1 MYAYFDELGILRELV
16 NDTILRKGN
25 NNSNKVYVYFDN
37 VSTIDGVD
45 FSFLKNGETESIYRV
60 GTKVRTCIPYNKD
73 RTLTYFKEEKYYDF
87 YECDL
92 DIELLNVDGLLKI
105 SASAYYTS
113 GEKKVALTLGE
124 ILVNVENSSVKV
136 STSITESDFAYL
148 KGIIATMEALN
159 SNAITG
165 YVATLPPATNF
176 KENDIVALAKNGEI
190 RFYKVADDT
199 FSLLAYPSS
208 VVANV
213 STAVDTP
220 DCTSLKIGNTTYK
233 VAGPNYVLQQIAK
246 VYQNSAEVVSSVDDV
261 VNEGVLYLVGTTSP
275 YDIYILENGQKIKL
289 GSTQI
294 DLSNYY
300 TKEEVN
306 NTFATIS
313 ELDNYI
319 TSAECEATYMPLT
332 ERANLQDKLVSGFNI
347 ATINEQSLLAQ
358 NKNFDLVE
366 KTTYESDKLNIPT
379 KLSVLNG
386 DTVYLNHNDTTLPSS
401 SVAFA
406 RINNKP
412 IVANSLLD
420 LPTINFAVSEPL
432 TIDLP
437 TTSGTNATI
446 FEEMI
451 QDPNSPMRTIVH
463 ILYNDKDL
471 YFRIKSYDN
480 TTYTFI
486 LTCEYVDTI
495 NNKETFVIHTLKVSK
510 ENGAYNMTTKY
521 INL

>member
-37 VSTIDGVD
+37 LSTIDGVD
-45 FSFLKNGETESIYRV
+45 FSFLKNGQTESIYRV
-60 GTKVRTCIPYNKD
+60 GTKVRTKIPYNKD

-92 DIELLNVDGLLKI
+92 DIELLNVDGLLHI

-113 GEKKVALTLGE
+113 GEQKVVLTLGE
-124 ILVNVENSSVKV
+124 ILVNVENSSVK
-136 STSITESDFAYL
+136 ITTTITDSEYSYL
-148 KGIIATMEALN
+148 KGIITTMEALN

-165 YVATLPPATNF
+165 YVATLPSATNF

-190 RFYKVADDT
+190 QFYKVANDT

-208 VVANV
+208 VSANV

-220 DCTSLKIGNTTYK
+220 DCTSLKIGNAIYK

-275 YDIYILENGQKIKL
+275 YDIYILEKGVKIKL
-289 GSTQI
+289 GSTSI

-300 TKEEVN
+300 TKEETN
-306 NTFATIS
+306 NTFATLI
-313 ELDNYI
+313 ELANYI
-319 TSAECEATYMPLT
+319 TSAECETTYMPLT
-332 ERANLQDKLVSGFNI
+332 ERNNLQDKLVSGFNI

-358 NKNFDLVE
+358 NKNFSFVE
-366 KTTYESDKLNIPT
+366 TATYESDKLNIPT
-379 KLSVLNG
+379 KLKTSDNLIL
-386 DTVYLNHNDTTLPSS
+386 LNHNDTSLPSS
-401 SVAFA
+401 SIAVSM
-406 RINNKP
+406 INGKK
-412 IVANSLLD
+412 IVADSNTT
-420 LPTINFAVSEPL
+420 LPTFNIEVAEPL
-432 TIDLP
+432 NIFLP
-437 TTSGTNATI
+437 NTSGVDASKFT
-446 FEEMI
+446 EMI
-451 QDPNSPMRTIVH
+451 DDPNSPMRTIVEVP
-463 ILYNDKDL
+463 YNDKTL

-480 TTYTFI
+480 TTYNFI

-495 NNKETFVIHTLKVSK
+495 NSQETFVIHILKVSK

>member
-37 VSTIDGVD
+37 LSTIDGVD
-45 FSFLKNGETESIYRV
+45 FSFLKNGQTESIYRV
-60 GTKVRTCIPYNKD
+60 GTKVRTKIPYNKD

-92 DIELLNVDGLLKI
+92 DIELLNVDGLLHI

-113 GEKKVALTLGE
+113 GEQKVVLTLGE
-124 ILVNVENSSVKV
+124 ILVNVENSSVK
-136 STSITESDFAYL
+136 ITTTITDSEYSYL
-148 KGIIATMEALN
+148 KGIITTMEALN

-165 YVATLPPATNF
+165 YVATLPSATNF

-190 RFYKVADDT
+190 QFYKVANDT

-208 VVANV
+208 VSANV

-220 DCTSLKIGNTTYK
+220 DCTSLKIGNAIYK

-261 VNEGVLYLVGTTSP
+261 INEGVLYLVGTTSP
-275 YDIYILENGQKIKL
+275 YDIYILEKGVKIKL
-289 GSTQI
+289 GSTSI

-300 TKEEVN
+300 TKEETN
-306 NTFATIS
+306 NTFATLT
-313 ELDNYI
+313 ELANYI
-319 TSAECEATYMPLT
+319 TSAECETTYMPLN
-332 ERANLQDKLVSGFNI
+332 ERNNLQDKLVSGFNI
-347 ATINEQSLLAQ
+347 ATINETSLLAQ
-358 NKNFDLVE
+358 NKNFSLVE
-366 KTTYESDKLNIPT
+366 TATYESDKLNIPT
-379 KLSVLNG
+379 KLKTSDNLIL
-386 DTVYLNHNDTTLPSS
+386 LNHNDTSLPSS
-401 SVAFA
+401 SIAVSM
-406 RINNKP
+406 INGKK
-412 IVANSLLD
+412 IVADSNTT
-420 LPTINFAVSEPL
+420 LPTFNIEVAEPL
-432 TIDLP
+432 NIFLP
-437 TTSGTNATI
+437 NTSGVDASKFT
-446 FEEMI
+446 EMI
-451 QDPNSPMRTIVH
+451 DDPNSPMRTIVEVP
-463 ILYNDKDL
+463 YNDKTL

-486 LTCEYVDTI
+486 LTCEYVDTV
-495 NNKETFVIHTLKVSK
+495 NGQETFVIHTLKVSK

>member
-1 MYAYFDELGILRELV
+1 MYAYFDEQGILRELV

-60 GTKVRTCIPYNKD
+60 GTKVRTKIPYNKD

-92 DIELLNVDGLLKI
+92 DIELLNVDGLLHI

-113 GEKKVALTLGE
+113 GEQKVVLTLGE
-124 ILVNVENSSVKV
+124 ILVNVENSSVK
-136 STSITESDFAYL
+136 ITTTITDSEYSYL
-148 KGIIATMEALN
+148 KGIITTMEALN

-165 YVATLPPATNF
+165 YVATLPSVTNF

-190 RFYKVADDT
+190 KFYQVANDT

-208 VVANV
+208 VEANV
-213 STAVDTP
+213 TASFDTP
-220 DCTSLKIGNTTYK
+220 DCTSLKIGNKIYK

-261 VNEGVLYLVGTTSP
+261 INEGVLYLVGTQSP

-289 GSTQI
+289 GSTSI

-300 TKEEVN
+300 TKEEAN
-306 NTFATIS
+306 NTFAPLT
-313 ELDNYI
+313 ELANYI

-332 ERANLQDKLVSGFNI
+332 ERNNLQDKLVSGFNI
-347 ATINEQSLLAQ
+347 ATINETSLLAQ
-358 NKNFDLVE
+358 NKNFSLVE
-366 KTTYESDKLNIPT
+366 TATYESDKLNIPT
-379 KLSVLNG
+379 KLKTNDNLIL
-386 DTVYLNHNDTTLPSS
+386 LNHNDTSLPSS
-401 SVAFA
+401 SIAVSK
-406 RINNKP
+406 INGKK
-412 IVANSLLD
+412 IVADSNTG
-420 LPTINFAVSEPL
+420 LPTYNIEVAEPL
-432 TIDLP
+432 MIYLP
-437 TTSGTNATI
+437 NTSGMDASK
-446 FEEMI
+446 FVEMI
-451 QDPNSPMRTIVH
+451 DDPNSSMRTIVEMP
-463 ILYNDKDL
+463 YNDKTL

-495 NNKETFVIHTLKVSK
+495 NNQETFVIHTLTVSK
-510 ENGAYNMTTKY
+510 ENGAYNMTTKF

>member
-37 VSTIDGVD
+37 LSTIDGVD
-45 FSFLKNGETESIYRV
+45 FSFLKNGQTESIYRV
-60 GTKVRTCIPYNKD
+60 GTKVKTKIPYNKD

-92 DIELLNVDGLLKI
+92 DIELLNVDGLLHI

-113 GEKKVALTLGE
+113 GEQKVVLTLGE
-124 ILVNVENSSVKV
+124 ILVNVENSSVK
-136 STSITESDFAYL
+136 ITTTITDSEYSYL
-148 KGIIATMEALN
+148 KGIISTMEALN

-165 YVATLPPATNF
+165 YVATLPSATNF

-190 RFYKVADDT
+190 QFYKVANDT

-208 VVANV
+208 VSANV

-220 DCTSLKIGNTTYK
+220 DCTSLKIGNAIYK

-261 VNEGVLYLVGTTSP
+261 INEGVLYLVGTQSP
-275 YDIYILENGQKIKL
+275 YDIYILENGVKIKL
-289 GSTQI
+289 GSTSI

-300 TKEEVN
+300 TKEEAN
-306 NTFATIS
+306 NTFATLS
-313 ELDNYI
+313 ALNNYI
-319 TSAECEATYMPLT
+319 TSAECETTYMPLT
-332 ERANLQDKLVSGFNI
+332 ERNNLQDKLVSGFNI
-347 ATINEQSLLAQ
+347 ATINETSLLAQ
-358 NKNFDLVE
+358 NKNFSLVE
-366 KTTYESDKLNIPT
+366 TATYESDKLNIPT
-379 KLSVLNG
+379 KLKTSDNLIL
-386 DTVYLNHNDTTLPSS
+386 LNHNDTSLPSS
-401 SVAFA
+401 SIAVSM
-406 RINNKP
+406 INGKK
-412 IVANSLLD
+412 IVADSNTT
-420 LPTINFAVSEPL
+420 LPTFNIEVAEPL
-432 TIDLP
+432 NIFLP
-437 TTSGTNATI
+437 NTSGVDASKFT
-446 FEEMI
+446 EMI
-451 QDPNSPMRTIVH
+451 DDPNSPMRTIVH
-463 ILYNDKDL
+463 ITYNDKDL

-480 TTYTFI
+480 TTYNFI

-495 NNKETFVIHTLKVSK
+495 NSQETFVIHTLKVSK

>member
-60 GTKVRTCIPYNKD
+60 GTKVRTKIPYNKD

-92 DIELLNVDGLLKI
+92 DIELLNVDGLLRI

-113 GEKKVALTLGE
+113 GSEKVVLTLGE

-136 STSITESDFAYL
+136 STSITDSEYSYL
-148 KGIIATMEALN
+148 KGIITTMEALN

-165 YVATLPPATNF
+165 YVATLPSATNF

-190 RFYKVADDT
+190 QFYKVANDT

-208 VVANV
+208 VSANV
-213 STAVDTP
+213 STSFDDP
-220 DCTSLKIGNTTYK
+220 DCTSLKIGNKTYK
-233 VAGPNYVLQQIAK
+233 VAGPKYVLQLIAQ
-246 VYQNSAEVVSSVDDV
+246 VYQNSCEVVSSVDDV
-261 VNEGVLYLVGTTSP
+261 INEGVIYLVGTQSP
-275 YDIYILENGQKIKL
+275 YDIYILEKGTKIKL
-289 GSTQI
+289 GSTSI

-300 TKEEVN
+300 TKEEAN
-306 NTFATIS
+306 NTFAPLT
-313 ELDNYI
+313 ELANYI
-319 TSAECEATYMPLT
+319 TSAECETTYMPLT
-332 ERANLQDKLVSGFNI
+332 ERNNLQDKLVSGFNI
-347 ATINEQSLLAQ
+347 ATINETSLLAQ
-358 NKNFDLVE
+358 NKNFSLVE
-366 KTTYESDKLNIPT
+366 TATYESDKLNIPT
-379 KLSVLNG
+379 KLKTSDNLIL
-386 DTVYLNHNDTTLPSS
+386 LNHNDTSLPSS
-401 SVAFA
+401 SIAVSK
-406 RINNKP
+406 INGKK
-412 IVANSLLD
+412 IVADSNTG
-420 LPTINFAVSEPL
+420 LPTYNFEVAEPL
-432 TIDLP
+432 NIFLP
-437 TTSGTNATI
+437 NTSGVDASKFT
-446 FEEMI
+446 EMI
-451 QDPNSPMRTIVH
+451 DDPNSPMRTIVEVS
-463 ILYNDKDL
+463 YNDKTL

-510 ENGAYNMTTKY
+510 ENGAYNMTTKF

>member
-1 MYAYFDELGILRELV
+1 MYAYFDEQGILRELV

-37 VSTIDGVD
+37 LSTIDGVD
-45 FSFLKNGETESIYRV
+45 FSFLKNGQTESIYRV

-92 DIELLNVDGLLKI
+92 DIELLNVDGLLHI

-113 GEKKVALTLGE
+113 GEQKVVLTLGE
-124 ILVNVENSSVKV
+124 ILVNVENSSVK
-136 STSITESDFAYL
+136 ITTTITDSEYSYL
-148 KGIIATMEALN
+148 KGIISTMEALN

-165 YVATLPPATNF
+165 YVATLPSATNF

-190 RFYKVADDT
+190 QFYKVANDT

-208 VVANV
+208 VSANV

-220 DCTSLKIGNTTYK
+220 DCTSLKIGNAIYK

-246 VYQNSAEVVSSVDDV
+246 VYQNSCEVVSSVDDV
-261 VNEGVLYLVGTTSP
+261 VNEGVLYLVGTQSP
-275 YDIYILENGQKIKL
+275 YNIYILEKGVKIKL
-289 GSTQI
+289 GSTSI

-300 TKEEVN
+300 TKEEAN
-306 NTFATIS
+306 NTFATLS
-313 ELDNYI
+313 ALNNYI
-319 TSAECEATYMPLT
+319 TSAECETTYMPLT
-332 ERANLQDKLVSGFNI
+332 ERNNLQDKLVSGFNI
-347 ATINEQSLLAQ
+347 ATINETSLLAQ
-358 NKNFDLVE
+358 NKNFSLVE
-366 KTTYESDKLNIPT
+366 TATYESDKLNIPT
-379 KLSVLNG
+379 KLKTSDNLIL
-386 DTVYLNHNDTTLPSS
+386 LNHNDTSLPSS
-401 SVAFA
+401 SIAVSM
-406 RINNKP
+406 INGKK
-412 IVANSLLD
+412 IVADSNTT
-420 LPTINFAVSEPL
+420 LPTFNIQVAEPL
-432 TIDLP
+432 NIFLP
-437 TTSGTNATI
+437 NTSGVDASKFT
-446 FEEMI
+446 EMI
-451 QDPNSPMRTIVH
+451 DDPNSPMRTIVEVP
-463 ILYNDKDL
+463 YNDKTL

-480 TTYTFI
+480 TTYNFI

-495 NNKETFVIHTLKVSK
+495 NGQETFVIHTLKVSK

>member
-1 MYAYFDELGILRELV
+1 MYAYFDEQGILRELV

-37 VSTIDGVD
+37 LSTIDGVD
-45 FSFLKNGETESIYRV
+45 FSFLKNGQTESIYRV
-60 GTKVRTCIPYNKD
+60 GTKVRTKIPYNKD

-92 DIELLNVDGLLKI
+92 DIELLNVDGLLHI

-113 GEKKVALTLGE
+113 GEQKVVLTLGE
-124 ILVNVENSSVKV
+124 ILVNVENSSVK
-136 STSITESDFAYL
+136 ITTTITDSEYSYL
-148 KGIIATMEALN
+148 KGIISTMEALN

-165 YVATLPPATNF
+165 YVATLPSATNF

-190 RFYKVADDT
+190 QFYKVANDT

-208 VVANV
+208 VSANV

-220 DCTSLKIGNTTYK
+220 DCTSLKIGNAIYK

-261 VNEGVLYLVGTTSP
+261 INEGVLYLVGTQSP
-275 YDIYILENGQKIKL
+275 YDIYILEKGTKIKL
-289 GSTQI
+289 GSTSI

-300 TKEEVN
+300 TKEEAN
-306 NTFATIS
+306 NTFATRS
-313 ELDNYI
+313 ELANYI
-319 TSAECEATYMPLT
+319 TSAECETTYMPLT
-332 ERANLQDKLVSGFNI
+332 ERNNLQDKLVSGFNI
-347 ATINEQSLLAQ
+347 ATINETSLLAQ
-358 NKNFDLVE
+358 NKNFSLVE
-366 KTTYESDKLNIPT
+366 TATYESDKLNIPT
-379 KLSVLNG
+379 KLKTSDNLIL
-386 DTVYLNHNDTTLPSS
+386 LNHNDTSLPSS
-401 SVAFA
+401 SIAVSM
-406 RINNKP
+406 INGKK
-412 IVANSLLD
+412 IVADSNTT
-420 LPTINFAVSEPL
+420 LPTFNIEVAEPL
-432 TIDLP
+432 NIFLP
-437 TTSGTNATI
+437 NTSGVDASKFT
-446 FEEMI
+446 EMI
-451 QDPNSPMRTIVH
+451 DDPNSPMRTIVEVP
-463 ILYNDKDL
+463 YNDKTL

-480 TTYTFI
+480 TTYNFI

-495 NNKETFVIHTLKVSK
+495 NGQETFVIHTLKVSK

>member
-37 VSTIDGVD
+37 LSTIDGVD
-45 FSFLKNGETESIYRV
+45 FSFLKNGQTESIYRV
-60 GTKVRTCIPYNKD
+60 GTKVRTKIPYNKN

-92 DIELLNVDGLLKI
+92 DIELLNVDGLLHI

-113 GEKKVALTLGE
+113 GEQKVVLTLGE
-124 ILVNVENSSVKV
+124 ILVNVENSSVK
-136 STSITESDFAYL
+136 ITTTITDSEYSYL
-148 KGIIATMEALN
+148 KGIISTMEALN

-165 YVATLPPATNF
+165 YVATLPSATNF

-190 RFYKVADDT
+190 QFYKVANDT

-208 VVANV
+208 VSANV

-220 DCTSLKIGNTTYK
+220 DCTSLKIGNAIYK

-261 VNEGVLYLVGTTSP
+261 INEGVLYLVGTQSP
-275 YDIYILENGQKIKL
+275 YDIYILEKGVKIKL
-289 GSTQI
+289 GSTSI

-300 TKEEVN
+300 TKEETN
-306 NTFATIS
+306 NTFATLT
-313 ELDNYI
+313 ELANYI
-319 TSAECEATYMPLT
+319 TSAECETTYMPLT
-332 ERANLQDKLVSGFNI
+332 ERNNLQDKLVSGFNI
-347 ATINEQSLLAQ
+347 ATINETSLLAQ
-358 NKNFDLVE
+358 NKNFSLVE
-366 KTTYESDKLNIPT
+366 TATYESDKLNIPT
-379 KLSVLNG
+379 KLKTSDNLIL
-386 DTVYLNHNDTTLPSS
+386 LNHNDTSLPSS
-401 SVAFA
+401 SIAVSM
-406 RINNKP
+406 INGKK
-412 IVANSLLD
+412 IVADSNTT
-420 LPTINFAVSEPL
+420 LPSFNIEVAEPL
-432 TIDLP
+432 NIFLP
-437 TTSGTNATI
+437 NTSGVDATK

-451 QDPNSPMRTIVH
+451 QDPNSPMRTIVEV
-463 ILYNDKDL
+463 LYNDKTL

-486 LTCEYVDTI
+486 LTCEYVDTV
-495 NNKETFVIHTLKVSK
+495 NGQETFVIHTLKVSK
-510 ENGAYNMTTKY
+510 ENGAYNITTKY

>member
-45 FSFLKNGETESIYRV
+45 FSFLKNGETVSIYRV
-60 GTKVRTCIPYNKD
+60 GTKVRTKIPYNKD

-92 DIELLNVDGLLKI
+92 DIELLNVDGLLRI

-113 GEKKVALTLGE
+113 GEQKVVLTLGE
-124 ILVNVENSSVKV
+124 ILVNVENSSVK
-136 STSITESDFAYL
+136 ITTTITDSEYSYL

-165 YVATLPPATNF
+165 YVGTLPNVSNF
-176 KENDIVALAKNGEI
+176 KENDIVALSKNGEI
-190 RFYKVADDT
+190 QFYKVANDT

-208 VVANV
+208 VEANV
-213 STAVDTP
+213 TTAVDTP
-220 DCTSLKIGNTTYK
+220 DCTSLKIGNAIYK

-246 VYQNSAEVVSSVDDV
+246 VYQNSCEVVSSVDDV
-261 VNEGVLYLVGTTSP
+261 INEGVIYLVGTTSP
-275 YDIYILENGQKIKL
+275 YDIYILENGVKIKL
-289 GSTQI
+289 GSTSI

-306 NTFATIS
+306 NTFATRS
-313 ELDNYI
+313 ELGNYI
-319 TSAECEATYMPLT
+319 TSAECETTYIPQT
-332 ERANLQDKLVSGFNI
+332 ERNNLQDKLVSGFNI
-347 ATINEQSLLAQ
+347 ATINETSLLAQ

-379 KLSVLNG
+379 KLKTNDNLIL
-386 DTVYLNHNDTTLPSS
+386 LNHNDTNLPSS
-401 SVAFA
+401 SIAVSM
-406 RINNKP
+406 INGKK
-412 IVANSLLD
+412 IVADDNMG
-420 LPTINFAVSEPL
+420 LPTFNFEVAEPL
-432 TIDLP
+432 NIFLP
-437 TTSGTNATI
+437 NTSGVDASKFT
-446 FEEMI
+446 EMI
-451 QDPNSPMRTIVH
+451 DDPNSPMRTIVRV
-463 ILYNDKDL
+463 LYNDKDL

-495 NNKETFVIHTLKVSK
+495 NSQETFVIHTLKVSK
-510 ENGAYNMTTKY
+510 ENGAYNMTTKF

>member
-1 MYAYFDELGILRELV
+1 MYAYFDEQGILRELV

-37 VSTIDGVD
+37 LSTIDGVD
-45 FSFLKNGETESIYRV
+45 FSFLKNGQTESIYRV
-60 GTKVRTCIPYNKD
+60 GTKVRTKIPYNKD

-92 DIELLNVDGLLKI
+92 DIELLNVDGLLHI

-113 GEKKVALTLGE
+113 GEQKVVLTLGE
-124 ILVNVENSSVKV
+124 ILVNVENSSVK
-136 STSITESDFAYL
+136 ITTTITDSEYSYL
-148 KGIIATMEALN
+148 KGIITTMEALN

-165 YVATLPPATNF
+165 YVATLPSATNF

-190 RFYKVADDT
+190 QFYKVANDT

-208 VVANV
+208 VSANV

-220 DCTSLKIGNTTYK
+220 DCTSLKIGNAIYK

-261 VNEGVLYLVGTTSP
+261 INEGVLYLVGTTSP
-275 YDIYILENGQKIKL
+275 YDIYILENGVKIKL
-289 GSTQI
+289 GSTSI

-300 TKEEVN
+300 TKEETN
-306 NTFATIS
+306 NTFATLS
-313 ELDNYI
+313 ALNNYI
-319 TSAECEATYMPLT
+319 TSAECETTYMPLT
-332 ERANLQDKLVSGFNI
+332 ERNNLQDKLVSGFNI
-347 ATINEQSLLAQ
+347 ATINETSLLAQ
-358 NKNFDLVE
+358 NKNFSLVE
-366 KTTYESDKLNIPT
+366 TATYESDKLNIPT
-379 KLSVLNG
+379 KLKTSDNLIL
-386 DTVYLNHNDTTLPSS
+386 LNHNYTSLPSS
-401 SVAFA
+401 SIAVSM
-406 RINNKP
+406 INGKK
-412 IVANSLLD
+412 IVADSNTT
-420 LPTINFAVSEPL
+420 LPTFNIEVAEPL
-432 TIDLP
+432 NIFLP
-437 TTSGTNATI
+437 NTSGVDASKFT
-446 FEEMI
+446 EMI
-451 QDPNSPMRTIVH
+451 DDPNSPMRTIVEV
-463 ILYNDKDL
+463 LYNDKTL

-486 LTCEYVDTI
+486 LTCEYVDTV
-495 NNKETFVIHTLKVSK
+495 NGQETFVIHTLKVSK

>member
-37 VSTIDGVD
+37 LSTIDGVD
-45 FSFLKNGETESIYRV
+45 FSFLKNGQTESIYRV
-60 GTKVRTCIPYNKD
+60 GTKVRTKIPYNKD

-92 DIELLNVDGLLKI
+92 DIELLNVDGLLHI

-113 GEKKVALTLGE
+113 GEQKVVLTLGE
-124 ILVNVENSSVKV
+124 ILVNVENSSVK
-136 STSITESDFAYL
+136 ITTTITDSEYSYL
-148 KGIIATMEALN
+148 KGIITTMEALN

-165 YVATLPPATNF
+165 YVATLPSATNF

-190 RFYKVADDT
+190 QFYKVANDT

-208 VVANV
+208 VSANV

-220 DCTSLKIGNTTYK
+220 DCTSLKIGNAIYK

-275 YDIYILENGQKIKL
+275 YDIYILENGVKIKL
-289 GSTQI
+289 GSTSI

-300 TKEEVN
+300 TKEETN
-306 NTFATIS
+306 NTFATLT
-313 ELDNYI
+313 ELANYI
-319 TSAECEATYMPLT
+319 TSAGCETTYMPLT
-332 ERANLQDKLVSGFNI
+332 ERNNLQDKLVSGFNI
-347 ATINEQSLLAQ
+347 ATINETSLLAQ
-358 NKNFDLVE
+358 NKNFSLVE
-366 KTTYESDKLNIPT
+366 TATYESDKLNIPT
-379 KLSVLNG
+379 KLKTSDNLIL
-386 DTVYLNHNDTTLPSS
+386 LNHNDTSLPSS
-401 SVAFA
+401 SIAVSM
-406 RINNKP
+406 INGKK
-412 IVANSLLD
+412 IVADSNTT
-420 LPTINFAVSEPL
+420 LPTFNIEVAEPL
-432 TIDLP
+432 NIFLP
-437 TTSGTNATI
+437 NTSGVDASKFT
-446 FEEMI
+446 EMI
-451 QDPNSPMRTIVH
+451 DDPNSPMRTIVEV
-463 ILYNDKDL
+463 LYNDKTL

-480 TTYTFI
+480 TTYNFI

-495 NNKETFVIHTLKVSK
+495 NGQETFVIHTLKVSK

>member
-37 VSTIDGVD
+37 LSTIDGVD
-45 FSFLKNGETESIYRV
+45 FSFLKNGQTESIYRV
-60 GTKVRTCIPYNKD
+60 GTKVRTKIPYNKD

-92 DIELLNVDGLLKI
+92 DIELLNVDGLLHI

-113 GEKKVALTLGE
+113 GEQKVVLTLGE
-124 ILVNVENSSVKV
+124 ILVNVENSSVK
-136 STSITESDFAYL
+136 ITTTITDSEYSYL
-148 KGIIATMEALN
+148 KGIITTMEALN

-165 YVATLPPATNF
+165 YVATLPSATNF

-190 RFYKVADDT
+190 QFYKVANDT

-208 VVANV
+208 VSANV

-220 DCTSLKIGNTTYK
+220 DCTSLKIGNAIYK

-261 VNEGVLYLVGTTSP
+261 INEGVLYLVGTQSP
-275 YDIYILENGQKIKL
+275 YDIYILENGVKIKL
-289 GSTQI
+289 GSTSI

-300 TKEEVN
+300 TKEETN
-306 NTFATIS
+306 NTFATLS
-313 ELDNYI
+313 ELANYI
-319 TSAECEATYMPLT
+319 TSAECETTYMPLT
-332 ERANLQDKLVSGFNI
+332 ERNNLQDKLVSGFNI
-347 ATINEQSLLAQ
+347 ATINETSLLAQ
-358 NKNFDLVE
+358 NKNFSLVE
-366 KTTYESDKLNIPT
+366 TATYESDKLNIPT
-379 KLSVLNG
+379 KLKTSDNLIL
-386 DTVYLNHNDTTLPSS
+386 LNHNDTSLPSS
-401 SVAFA
+401 SIAVSM
-406 RINNKP
+406 INGKK
-412 IVANSLLD
+412 IVADSNTT
-420 LPTINFAVSEPL
+420 LPTFNIEVAEPL
-432 TIDLP
+432 NIFLP
-437 TTSGTNATI
+437 NTSGVDASKFT
-446 FEEMI
+446 EMI
-451 QDPNSPMRTIVH
+451 DDPNSPMRTIVEVP
-463 ILYNDKDL
+463 YNDKTL

-480 TTYTFI
+480 TTYNFI
-486 LTCEYVDTI
+486 LTCEYVDTV
-495 NNKETFVIHTLKVSK
+495 NGQETFVIHTLKVSK

>member
-37 VSTIDGVD
+37 LSTIDGVD
-45 FSFLKNGETESIYRV
+45 FSFLKNGQTESIYRV
-60 GTKVRTCIPYNKD
+60 GTKVRTKIPYNKD

-92 DIELLNVDGLLKI
+92 DIELLNVDGLLHI

-113 GEKKVALTLGE
+113 GEQKVVLTLGE
-124 ILVNVENSSVKV
+124 ILVNVENSSVK
-136 STSITESDFAYL
+136 ITTTITDSEYSYL
-148 KGIIATMEALN
+148 KGIITTMEALN

-165 YVATLPPATNF
+165 YVATLPSATNF

-190 RFYKVADDT
+190 QFYKVANDT

-208 VVANV
+208 VSANV

-220 DCTSLKIGNTTYK
+220 DCTSLKIGNAIYK

-261 VNEGVLYLVGTTSP
+261 INEGVLYLVGTTSP
-275 YDIYILENGQKIKL
+275 YDIYILENGVKIKL
-289 GSTQI
+289 GSTSI

-300 TKEEVN
+300 TKEEAN
-306 NTFATIS
+306 NTFATRS
-313 ELDNYI
+313 ELANYI
-319 TSAECEATYMPLT
+319 TSAECETTYMPLT
-332 ERANLQDKLVSGFNI
+332 ERNNLQDKLVSGFNI
-347 ATINEQSLLAQ
+347 ATINETSLLAQ
-358 NKNFDLVE
+358 NKNFSLVE
-366 KTTYESDKLNIPT
+366 TATYESDKLNIPT
-379 KLSVLNG
+379 KLKTSDNLIL
-386 DTVYLNHNDTTLPSS
+386 LNHNDTSLPSS
-401 SVAFA
+401 SIAVSM
-406 RINNKP
+406 INGKK
-412 IVANSLLD
+412 IVADSNTT
-420 LPTINFAVSEPL
+420 LPSFNIEVAEPL
-432 TIDLP
+432 NIFLP
-437 TTSGTNATI
+437 NTSGVDASKFT
-446 FEEMI
+446 EMI
-451 QDPNSPMRTIVH
+451 DDPNSPMRTIVEVP
-463 ILYNDKDL
+463 YNDKTL

-480 TTYTFI
+480 TTYNFI

-495 NNKETFVIHTLKVSK
+495 NGQETFVIHTLKVSK

>member
-37 VSTIDGVD
+37 LSTIDGVD

-60 GTKVRTCIPYNKD
+60 GTKVRTKIPYNKD

-92 DIELLNVDGLLKI
+92 DIELLNVDGLLHI

-113 GEKKVALTLGE
+113 GSEKVVLTLGE
-124 ILVNVENSSVKV
+124 ILVNVENSSVKI
-136 STSITESDFAYL
+136 STSITDSEYSYL

-165 YVATLPPATNF
+165 YVATLPSVTNF

-190 RFYKVADDT
+190 QFYKVANDT

-208 VVANV
+208 VSANV

-220 DCTSLKIGNTTYK
+220 DCTSLKIGNTLYK

-246 VYQNSAEVVSSVDDV
+246 VYQNSFEVVSSVDDV
-261 VNEGVLYLVGTTSP
+261 VNEGVMYLVGTTSP
-275 YDIYILENGQKIKL
+275 YDIYILENGVKIKL
-289 GSTQI
+289 GSTTI

-300 TKEEVN
+300 TKEETN
-306 NTFATIS
+306 NTFVPLT
-313 ELDNYI
+313 ELANYI
-319 TSAECEATYMPLT
+319 TSAECETTYMPIT
-332 ERANLQDKLVSGFNI
+332 ERNNLQDKLVSGFNI
-347 ATINEQSLLAQ
+347 ATINETSLLAQ
-358 NKNFDLVE
+358 NKNFSLVE
-366 KTTYESDKLNIPT
+366 TATYESDKLNIPT
-379 KLSVLNG
+379 KLKTSDNLIL
-386 DTVYLNHNDTTLPSS
+386 LNHNDTSLPSS
-401 SVAFA
+401 SIAVSM
-406 RINNKP
+406 INGKK
-412 IVANSLLD
+412 IVADSNTG
-420 LPTINFAVSEPL
+420 LPTYNIQVAEPL
-432 TIDLP
+432 MIYLP
-437 TTSGTNATI
+437 NTSGVDASK
-446 FEEMI
+446 FVEMI
-451 QDPNSPMRTIVH
+451 DDPNSSMRTIVEVP
-463 ILYNDKDL
+463 YNDKTL

-495 NNKETFVIHTLKVSK
+495 NSKETFVIHTLKVSK
-510 ENGAYNMTTKY
+510 ENGAYNMTTKF